1 MISITHNPID
11 VSKILENI
19 NDDQSIGATSIF
31 LGSVRGHTEKKK
43 SPVHAI
49 YYEAYREMAEKILS
63 EIEEEAFSLWKITK
77 FVAIH
82 RIGYLNVN
90 DISVVVAVS
99 SAHRKESLEACKYGI
114 ENIKSRVPIWKKEI
128 SQSGSSW
135 IGRF

>member
-1 MISITHNPID
+1 LISITHSPID
-11 VSKILENI
+11 VSIILENI
-19 NDDQSIGATSIF
+19 NDDKSIGATSLF
-31 LGSVRGHTEKKK
+31 LGSVRGHTEKK

-49 YYEAYREMAEKILS
+49 YYEAYREMAERILS

-135 IGRF
+135 IGGF

>member
-1 MISITHNPID
+1 MISITHSPID
-11 VSKILENI
+11 VSIILENI
-19 NDDQSIGATSIF
+19 NDDKSIGATSLF
-31 LGSVRGHTEKKK
+31 LGSVRGHTEKK

-49 YYEAYREMAEKILS
+49 YYEAYREMAERILS

-135 IGRF
+135 IGGF

>member
-11 VSKILENI
+11 VSSILENI

-31 LGSVRGHTEKKK
+31 LGSVRGHTDNKT

-90 DISVVVAVS
+90 DVSVVVAVS

-135 IGRF
+135 IGGF